1 MLFKKLSLKNRFTI
15 GFSLTEVVITIAI
28 VSVLA
33 GLTVP
38 AIMTSANN
46 NKRLSVTKQTISLI
60 GDALNDKLES
70 NAVDTNAGFAQFV
83 NVAGGG
89 GLSYVRYITSGAQRT
104 IDQPPN
110 SIGLCTTGSPCV
122 FTPGITNIQAI
133 TLKNGG
139 LLVFDTSFVFGTGVN
154 AAIPLVFDPDG
165 ELTGTGDRN
174 AVELWLYSDGR
185 LRTARTIIAS
195 TTTGAAN
202 TAVVAS
208 STADPAWL
216 VL

>member
-1 MLFKKLSLKNRFTI
+1 MLFEKLSLKNRFTI

-33 GLTVP
+33 GLAVP
-38 AIMTSANN
+38 GIMTSANN
-46 NKRLSVTKQTISLI
+46 NKRISTTKQTMSLI

-89 GLSYVRYITSGAQRT
+89 GLPYVRYITSGAQRT
-104 IDQPPN
+104 IDSPPN
-110 SIGLCTTGSPCV
+110 SISLCNSGTTCS
-122 FTPGITNIQAI
+122 FTPGVANIQAL

-139 LLVFDTSFVFGTGVN
+139 LLVFDTAVVFGTGAN
-154 AAIPLVFDPDG
+154 GAIPLVFDPDG

-185 LRTARTIIAS
+185 VRTARTLVAG
-195 TTTGAAN
+195 TTRGATN

-208 STADPAWL
+208 GTADPAWL

>member
-33 GLTVP
+33 GLAVP
-38 AIMTSANN
+38 GIMTSANN
-46 NKRLSVTKQTISLI
+46 NKRISTTKQTMSLI

-89 GLSYVRYITSGAQRT
+89 GLSYVRYITSGAART
-104 IDQPPN
+104 IDRPPN
-110 SIGLCTTGSPCV
+110 SISLCTAGTTCP
-122 FTPGITNIQAI
+122 FTPVAAGLQAI
-133 TLKNGG
+133 TMKNGG
-139 LLVFDTSFVFGTGVN
+139 LLLFDSTMTFGTGVN

-185 LRTARTIIAS
+185 LRTASTVIAG
-195 TTTGAAN
+195 TTTGAVN

-208 STADPAWL
+208 GTADPAWL

>member
-1 MLFKKLSLKNRFTI
+1 MLFEKLSLKNRFTI

-33 GLTVP
+33 GLAVP
-38 AIMTSANN
+38 GIMTSANN
-46 NKRLSVTKQTISLI
+46 NKRVSSTKQTMSLI

-70 NAVDTNAGFAQFV
+70 NAVDTNAGFVQFV
-83 NVAGGG
+83 DVAGGG
-89 GLSYVRYITSGAQRT
+89 GLPYVRYITSGAART
-104 IDQPPN
+104 IDRPPN
-110 SIGLCTTGSPCV
+110 SIGLCTAGVTCP
-122 FTPGITNIQAI
+122 FTPTAGGLQAI
-133 TLKNGG
+133 SMKNGG
-139 LLVFDTSFVFGTGVN
+139 LLLFDRTRIFGTGVN
-154 AAIPLVFDPDG
+154 AAIPLIFDPDG

-185 LRTARTIIAS
+185 LRTARSVIAG
-195 TTTGAAN
+195 TTTGAVN

-208 STADPAWL
+208 GTADPAWL